1 MDRFTEL
8 EVFTRI
14 ADEASLTRAADLLGL
29 SVSGVSR
36 CLTSLENRLGVRL
49 VQRTTR
55 QLSLTLEG
63 ERFACKARE
72 ILGNLNAAEESVSAI
87 KAEPL
92 GTLRV
97 GASLAFSLLH
107 LLPVI
112 RQFKIDHPAVQV
124 DLQISNRYCDLIESG
139 LDLAIR
145 TRRVEADSSVTMR
158 KLAEVPRIL
167 TATPAYLAA
176 HGVPHEPEALE
187 GHAMLLYTLSDD
199 WEHLT
204 FQRNGLAKRLP
215 VSGAITCND
224 GMALRQAAL
233 DDLGILVQPSYVVRD
248 DLASGRL
255 VQVLPE
261 WRLKPLTMNVA
272 FPTRTHLPARTRLF
286 IDALVRY
293 VRDNDL
299 EHAWNGEPDL
309 PARISA

>member
-8 EVFTRI
+8 QVFTRI
-14 ADEASLTRAADLLGL
+14 ADEASLTRAADLMGL

-63 ERFACKARE
+63 ERFASQARE
-72 ILGNLNAAEESVSAI
+72 ILGTLSAAEESVSAV

-107 LLPVI
+107 LMPVI

-124 DLQISNRYCDLIESG
+124 DLQISNRYGDLIESG

-145 TRRVEADSSVTMR
+145 TRRIEADSSITMR
-158 KLAEVPRIL
+158 KLADVPRVL
-167 TATPAYLAA
+167 TASPSYLAA
-176 HGVPHEPEALE
+176 RGAPASPDDLERHAL
-187 GHAMLLYTLSDD
+187 LLYTLSDD
-199 WEHLT
+199 WDHLS
-204 FQRNGLAKRLP
+204 FQRNGVTKRLP
-215 VSGAITCND
+215 VAGEITCND
-224 GMALRQAAL
+224 SLALKQAAL
-233 DDLGILVQPSYVVRD
+233 EGLGILVQPAYVVQAD
-248 DLASGRL
+248 IEAGRL
-255 VQVLPE
+255 VEVLPD
-261 WRLKPLTMNVA
+261 WQLQPLTMNVA

-293 VRDNDL
+293 FRENDL
-299 EHAWNGEPDL
+299 ERAWGGEPDL
-309 PARISA
+309 PARASA

>member
-63 ERFACKARE
+63 ERFAHKARE
-72 ILGNLNAAEESVSAI
+72 ILGNLSAAEDSVSAV

-112 RQFKIDHPAVQV
+112 RQFKADHPVVKV

-167 TATPAYLAA
+167 TASPAYLKAQ
-176 HGVPHEPEALE
+176 GLPERPEDLEHHAL
-187 GHAMLLYTLSDD
+187 LLYTLSDD
-199 WEHLT
+199 WDHLT
-204 FQRNGLAKRLP
+204 FERGGSTKRLP
-215 VSGAITCND
+215 VCGDLTSND

-233 DDLGILVQPSYVVRD
+233 DGMGILVQPAYVVQA
-248 DLASGRL
+248 DLEAGRL
-255 VQVLPE
+255 CQILSD
-261 WRLKPLTMNVA
+261 WRLQPLTMNVA
-272 FPTRTHLPARTRLF
+272 FPTRAHLPARTRLF

-293 VRDNDL
+293 FRENDF
-299 EHAWNGEPDL
+299 ERTWSGETDL
-309 PARISA
+309 PARVSA

>member
-36 CLTSLENRLGVRL
+36 CLASLENRLGVRL

-63 ERFACKARE
+63 ERFAGKARE
-72 ILGNLNAAEESVSAI
+72 ILGTLNAAEESVSAV

-92 GTLRV
+92 GMLRV

-124 DLQISNRYCDLIESG
+124 DLQISNRYCDLVESG

-167 TATPAYLAA
+167 TVSPSYLAA
-176 HGVPHEPEALE
+176 RGAPAVPEELERHAL
-187 GHAMLLYTLSDD
+187 LLYTLSDD
-199 WEHLT
+199 WDHLT
-204 FQRNGLAKRLP
+204 FHRQGLVKRLP
-215 VSGAITCND
+215 VYGEMTCND
-224 GMALRQAAL
+224 GMALKRAAL
-233 DDLGILVQPSYVVRD
+233 DGMGILVQPAYVVRD
-248 DLASGRL
+248 DIEAGRL
-255 VQVLPE
+255 VQVLPD
-261 WRLKPLTMNVA
+261 WRLQPLTMNVA

-299 EHAWNGEPDL
+299 ERAWGGEADI
-309 PARISA
+309 PARFSA

>member
-72 ILGNLNAAEESVSAI
+72 ILGNLNAAEESVSAV

-107 LLPVI
+107 LMPVI
-112 RQFKIDHPAVQV
+112 RKFKADHPAVQV
-124 DLQISNRYCDLIESG
+124 DLQISNRYCDLVESG

-167 TATPAYLAA
+167 TAAPSYLATRGSPTA
-176 HGVPHEPEALE
+176 PEDLECHAL
-187 GHAMLLYTLSDD
+187 LLYTLSDD
-199 WEHLT
+199 WDHLA
-204 FQRNGLAKRLP
+204 FHRHGVAKRVP
-215 VSGAITCND
+215 VSGDMTCND
-224 GMALRQAAL
+224 SMALKQAAL
-233 DDLGILVQPSYVVRD
+233 EGMGILVQPAYVVRGD
-248 DLASGRL
+248 IEAGRL
-255 VQVLPE
+255 VQVLPD
-261 WRLKPLTMNVA
+261 WQLQPLTMNVA

-299 EHAWNGEPDL
+299 ERAWGGEPDL
-309 PARISA
+309 PARIPA

>member
-63 ERFACKARE
+63 ERFASKARE
-72 ILGNLNAAEESVSAI
+72 ILGTLSAAEESVSAV

-92 GTLRV
+92 GTLRI

-107 LLPVI
+107 LMPVI
-112 RQFKIDHPAVQV
+112 RQFKTDHPAVQV
-124 DLQISNRYCDLIESG
+124 DLQISNRYCDLIEGG
-139 LDLAIR
+139 LDVAIR
-145 TRRVEADSSVTMR
+145 TRRIESDSSITMR
-158 KLAEVPRIL
+158 KLADVPRIL
-167 TATPAYLAA
+167 TASPAYLAA
-176 HGVPHEPEALE
+176 RGAPASPDDLAC
-187 GHAMLLYTLSDD
+187 HAMLLYTLSDEWD
-199 WEHLT
+199 HLT
-204 FQRNGLAKRLP
+204 FHRHGVTRRLP
-215 VSGAITCND
+215 VSGEMTCND
-224 GMALRQAAL
+224 SVALKQAAL
-233 DDLGILVQPSYVVRD
+233 EGMGILVQPAYVVQPELD
-248 DLASGRL
+248 SGRL
-255 VQVLPE
+255 VEVLPD
-261 WRLKPLTMNVA
+261 WRLQPLTMNVA

-293 VRDNDL
+293 FRENDL
-299 EHAWNGEPDL
+299 ERVWGGEPAFA
-309 PARISA
+309 ARASA

>member
-14 ADEASLTRAADLLGL
+14 ADEASLTRAADLMGL

-63 ERFACKARE
+63 ERFASQARE
-72 ILGNLNAAEESVSAI
+72 ILGTLNAAEESVSVV

-107 LLPVI
+107 LMPVI
-112 RQFKIDHPAVQV
+112 RQFKIDHPAVHV
-124 DLQISNRYCDLIESG
+124 DLQICNRYGDLIESG
-139 LDLAIR
+139 LDLAVR
-145 TRRVEADSSVTMR
+145 TRRIEADSSITMR
-158 KLAEVPRIL
+158 KLADVPRIL
-167 TATPAYLAA
+167 AASPSYLAA
-176 HGVPHEPEALE
+176 RGAPASPEELERHAL
-187 GHAMLLYTLSDD
+187 LLYTLSDEWD
-199 WEHLT
+199 HLT
-204 FQRNGLAKRLP
+204 FQRHGVTKRLP
-215 VSGAITCND
+215 VAGEITCND
-224 GMALRQAAL
+224 SLALKQAAL
-233 DDLGILVQPSYVVRD
+233 EGMGILVQPAYVVRA
-248 DLASGRL
+248 DLEAGRL
-255 VQVLPE
+255 VEVLPE
-261 WRLKPLTMNVA
+261 WRLQPLTMNVA

-293 VRDNDL
+293 FRDNNL
-299 EHAWNGEPDL
+299 ERAWGGEPDF
-309 PARISA
+309 PARASA